1 MFSEINNNGID
12 FSGGETQKIGI
23 SRIMY
28 RNTDLIVMDEPSA
41 ALDPISEQK
50 LYDTLDAM
58 SRQKTLIIVSH
69 RLSSVKNMDRIL
81 FFEDG
86 QIVEDGSHKEL
97 MKKNGKYAHMFK
109 IQAKRYGE
117 NNEN

>member
-1 MFSEINNNGID
+1 MLSEVNNGGID

-23 SRIMY
+23 ARIMY
-28 RNTDLIVMDEPSA
+28 RNTDFIVMDEPSA

-50 LYDTLDAM
+50 LYEMLDEL
-58 SRQKTLIIVSH
+58 SRQKTLIVVSH

-86 QIVEDGSHKEL
+86 QIVEDGSHTEL
-97 MKKNGKYAHMFK
+97 MQKNGKYARMFK
-109 IQAKRYGE
+109 VQAKRYGDNYE
-117 NNEN
+117 N